1 MLQLD
6 TEELMRRFSRKSYGA
21 VSDINIT
28 PLLDLAWV
36 LLVIFII
43 TTTAMVQGI
52 ELKLPESTPKETE
65 METTTRTISVKKS
78 GAAFLDEEPVQIAQ
92 LEHILRGLKQAMGG
106 KLPIVLRGDAG
117 VEYKHI
123 VAVLDI
129 LQKIPIEDL
138 AIATK
143 PISEGQ

>member
-1 MLQLD
+1 
-6 TEELMRRFSRKSYGA
+6 MRRFARRSHGA
-21 VSDINIT
+21 VADINMT

-52 ELKLPESTPKETE
+52 ELKLPDSTPHETE
-65 METTTRTISVKKS
+65 METTTRTISVTRS
-78 GAAFLDEEPVQIAQ
+78 GATFLDEEPVQIPE
-92 LEHILRGLKQAMGG
+92 LERTLRDLKQAMGG

-117 VEYKHI
+117 VEYRHV
-123 VAVLDI
+123 VAVLDV
-129 LQKIPIEDL
+129 LQRIPIEDL

-143 PISEGQ
+143 PLSEGP

>member
-1 MLQLD
+1 
-6 TEELMRRFSRKSYGA
+6 MRRFSKKSHGA

-52 ELKLPESTPKETE
+52 ELKLPESTPHETD
-65 METTTRTISVKKS
+65 METSTPTLSVKKN
-78 GAAFLDEEPVQIAQ
+78 GDVYMDEERVKLGDLEQ
-92 LEHILRGLKQAMGG
+92 LIRDLKAAKGG
-106 KLPIVLRGDAG
+106 KLPLVLRGDAG
-117 VEYKHI
+117 VEYKHV

-129 LQKIPIEDL
+129 LQRIPVDEL

-143 PISEGQ
+143 PINES

>member
-1 MLQLD
+1 
-6 TEELMRRFSRKSYGA
+6 MRRFSRKSHGA

-52 ELKLPESTPKETE
+52 ELKLPESTPHETD
-65 METTTRTISVKKS
+65 MESNTPTLSVKKN
-78 GAAFLDEEPVQIAQ
+78 GEIYLDEERVALNE
-92 LEHILRGLKQAMGG
+92 LERLIRDLKAAKGG
-106 KLPIVLRGDAG
+106 KLPLVLRGDAV
-117 VEYKHI
+117 VEYKHV
-123 VAVLDI
+123 VAVLDV
-129 LQKIPIEDL
+129 LQRIPVEDL

-143 PISEGQ
+143 PIEEGP

>member
-1 MLQLD
+1 
-6 TEELMRRFSRKSYGA
+6 MRRISRKGHGA

-52 ELKLPESTPKETE
+52 ELKLPESTPHETE
-65 METTTRTISVKKS
+65 METTTRTVSVKKN
-78 GAAFLDEEPVQIAQ
+78 GEVYLDEERVRVAE
-92 LEHILRGLKQAMGG
+92 LEKLLRDLKAAKGG
-106 KLPIVLRGDAG
+106 KLPLVLKGDAG
-117 VEYKHI
+117 AEYKYV
-123 VAVLDI
+123 VAVLDV
-129 LQKIPIEDL
+129 LQRIPIEDL

-143 PISEGQ
+143 PMGEGEQRK

>member
-1 MLQLD
+1 M
-6 TEELMRRFSRKSYGA
+6 
-21 VSDINIT
+21 T

-52 ELKLPESTPKETE
+52 ELKLPESTPHETD
-65 METTTRTISVKKS
+65 METTTRTISVMQS

-92 LEHILRGLKQAMGG
+92 LEQILRDLKQAMGG

-117 VEYKHI
+117 VEYKHV

-129 LQKIPIEDL
+129 LQRIPIEDL

-143 PISEGQ
+143 PMGEGR

>member
-1 MLQLD
+1 
-6 TEELMRRFSRKSYGA
+6 MRRFSRAGHSA

-52 ELKLPESTPKETE
+52 ELKLPESTPHETE

-78 GAAFLDEEPVQIAQ
+78 GEVFLDEEPIKVSE
-92 LEHILRGLKQAMGG
+92 LEGILRDLKKAKDG
-106 KLPIVLRGDAG
+106 KLPVVLKGDAG
-117 VEYKHI
+117 VEYKHV
-123 VAVLDI
+123 VAVLDV
-129 LQKIPIEDL
+129 LQRIPIEEL
-138 AIATK
+138 ALATK
-143 PISEGQ
+143 PMADGT

>member
-1 MLQLD
+1 
-6 TEELMRRFSRKSYGA
+6 MRRFSKKSHGA

-52 ELKLPESTPKETE
+52 ELKLPESTPHETD
-65 METTTRTISVKKS
+65 MESNTPTISVKLNELEKLIRDLK
-78 GAAFLDEEPVQIAQ
+78 AA
-92 LEHILRGLKQAMGG
+92 KGG
-106 KLPIVLRGDAG
+106 KLPLVLRGDSG
-117 VEYKHI
+117 VEYKHV

-129 LQKIPIEDL
+129 LQRIPVEDL

-143 PISEGQ
+143 PIDP

>member
-1 MLQLD
+1 
-6 TEELMRRFSRKSYGA
+6 MRRFSKKSFGA

-52 ELKLPESTPKETE
+52 ELKLPESTPHETD
-65 METTTRTISVKKS
+65 MESNTPTLSVKKN
-78 GAAFLDEEPVQIAQ
+78 GDVYMDEEHVKLSE
-92 LEHILRGLKQAMGG
+92 LEKLIRDLKEAKGG
-106 KLPIVLRGDAG
+106 KLPLVLRGDAG
-117 VEYKHI
+117 VEYKHV

-129 LQKIPIEDL
+129 LQRIPVEEL

-143 PISEGQ
+143 PFNEP

>member
-1 MLQLD
+1 
-6 TEELMRRFSRKSYGA
+6 MRRFSKKSHGA

-52 ELKLPESTPKETE
+52 ELKLPESTPHETD
-65 METTTRTISVKKS
+65 METSTPTLSVKKN
-78 GAAFLDEEPVQIAQ
+78 GDVYMDEERVKLGD
-92 LEHILRGLKQAMGG
+92 LEKLVRDLKAAKGG
-106 KLPIVLRGDAG
+106 KLPLVLRGDAG
-117 VEYKHI
+117 VEYKHV

-129 LQKIPIEDL
+129 LQRIPVDEL

-143 PISEGQ
+143 PINES

>member
-1 MLQLD
+1 
-6 TEELMRRFSRKSYGA
+6 MRRFSRKSYGA
-21 VSDINIT
+21 VADINIT

-43 TTTAMVQGI
+43 TTTAMIQGI
-52 ELKLPESTPKETE
+52 ELKLPESTPNETE
-65 METTTRTISVKKS
+65 METTTRTISVKMN
-78 GAAFLDEEPVQIAQ
+78 GTAFLDEEPVQIAQ
-92 LEHILRGLKQAMGG
+92 LERILRDLKQAMGG

-117 VEYKHI
+117 VEYKHV

-129 LQKIPIEDL
+129 LQRIPIEDL

-143 PISEGQ
+143 PNRQER

>member
-1 MLQLD
+1 
-6 TEELMRRFSRKSYGA
+6 MRRFSKKSHSA

-52 ELKLPESTPKETE
+52 ELKLPESTPNETE

-78 GAAFLDEEPVQIAQ
+78 GAAFLDEEPVQIVQ
-92 LEHILRGLKQAMGG
+92 LEKILRDLKQAMGG

-117 VEYKHI
+117 VEYKHV

-143 PISEGQ
+143 PIGEGQ

>member
-1 MLQLD
+1 
-6 TEELMRRFSRKSYGA
+6 MRRFSKKSHGA

-52 ELKLPESTPKETE
+52 ELKLPESTPHETD
-65 METTTRTISVKKS
+65 METSTPTLSVKKN
-78 GAAFLDEEPVQIAQ
+78 GDVYMDEERVRLGD
-92 LEHILRGLKQAMGG
+92 LEKLIRDLKAAKGG
-106 KLPIVLRGDAG
+106 KLPLVLRGDAG
-117 VEYKHI
+117 VEYKHV

-129 LQKIPIEDL
+129 LQRIPVDEL

-143 PISEGQ
+143 PINES

>member
-1 MLQLD
+1 
-6 TEELMRRFSRKSYGA
+6 MRRFSKRGHSA

-52 ELKLPESTPKETE
+52 ELKLPESTPNATE
-65 METTTRTISVKKS
+65 METTTMTISVKKN

-92 LEHILRGLKQAMGG
+92 LEQILRDLKQAMGG
-106 KLPIVLRGDAG
+106 KLPVVLRGDAG
-117 VEYKHI
+117 VEYRHV

-143 PISEGQ
+143 PIGEGQ

>member
-1 MLQLD
+1 
-6 TEELMRRFSRKSYGA
+6 MRRFSRKSYGA
-21 VSDINIT
+21 VADINIT

-43 TTTAMVQGI
+43 TTTAMIQGI
-52 ELKLPESTPKETE
+52 ELKLPESTPNETD

-92 LEHILRGLKQAMGG
+92 LEQILRDLKQAMGG

-117 VEYKHI
+117 VEYRHV

-143 PISEGQ
+143 PIGEGQ

>member
-1 MLQLD
+1 
-6 TEELMRRFSRKSYGA
+6 MRRFSKKSHSA
-21 VSDINIT
+21 VADINIT

-52 ELKLPESTPKETE
+52 ELKLPESTPHETD
-65 METTTRTISVKKS
+65 MESSTPTLSVKKN
-78 GAAFLDEEPVQIAQ
+78 GDVYMDEEPVKLGD
-92 LEHILRGLKQAMGG
+92 LEKLIRDLKTAKGG
-106 KLPIVLRGDAG
+106 KLPLVLRGDAG
-117 VEYKHI
+117 VEYRHV

-129 LQKIPIEDL
+129 LQKIPVEEL

-143 PISEGQ
+143 PINE

>member
-1 MLQLD
+1 MIKKKK
-6 TEELMRRFSRKSYGA
+6 KSHGA
-21 VSDINIT
+21 VADINIT

-52 ELKLPESTPKETE
+52 ELKLPESTPHETE
-65 METTTRTISVKKS
+65 MESNTPTISVKK
-78 GAAFLDEEPVQIAQ
+78 GGDIYMDEEHVKLTE
-92 LEHILRGLKQAMGG
+92 LEKLIRDLKSAKGG
-106 KLPIVLRGDAG
+106 KLPLVLRGDAG
-117 VEYKHI
+117 VEYKHV

-129 LQKIPIEDL
+129 LQRIPVEDL

-143 PISEGQ
+143 PINE